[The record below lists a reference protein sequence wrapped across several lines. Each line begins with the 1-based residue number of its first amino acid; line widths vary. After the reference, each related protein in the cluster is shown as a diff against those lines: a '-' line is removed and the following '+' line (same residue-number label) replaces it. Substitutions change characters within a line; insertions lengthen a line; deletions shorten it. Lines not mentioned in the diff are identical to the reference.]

1 MPVAGLHHVLLTVRD
16 LRRSTDFYEA
26 VLRLRKIREIP
37 DDGTAGAKTLFALPD
52 GGYFGLVQ
60 HGGGDGSNFDA
71 LRTGLDHVSFTVPPT
86 NCRTGRT
93 DYMKR
98 AYRTLTPR
106 HPRSENR

>member
-71 LRTGLDHVSFTVPPT
+71 LRTVLDHVSFTVPA
-86 NCRTGRT
+86 
-93 DYMKR
+93 DE
-98 AYRTLTPR
+98 L
-106 HPRSENR
+106 SD